1 LRRHAVALIPL
12 AAQSTLGAIRVL
24 SVPGA
29 LALVVQLDPGRQAL
43 QWRAC
48 GYERQQPGGLAA
60 SAGGGAVVNTWV
72 T

>member
-1 LRRHAVALIPL
+1 MALIPL
-12 AAQSTLGAIRVL
+12 AAESTLGAIQVR
-24 SVPGA
+24 SVSGA

-48 GYERQQPGGLAA
+48 GYKRQQPGGLAA
-60 SAGGGAVVNTWV
+60 MTGGRAVVNTWV